1 MSVTQVW
8 AAEITKAERDEAGDL
23 IVYGKA
29 TGPDLD
35 LDQQIAD
42 SAWLKQAMPEW
53 MAWGNLREMHQPV
66 AAGIGLELDG
76 IGDDWWLKSKVV
88 DEGTA
93 RKIEAGALKGYSIGI
108 KNAKVVRDALAPG
121 GRITGG
127 SIVEVSYVDRPC
139 NPTAKTMIVKSLSG
153 AGPGDLRP
161 VEAPEADAD
170 PAPAPAPAESAP
182 AEPVDSAPAEPS
194 GIREY
199 DKAVGRDVLR
209 RVHKLAP
216 SLLAKA
222 ALAED
227 IASAQDCIAAI
238 GRLIAEE
245 AQGLAAGNPGEAYQI
260 RTLLDAVC
268 ALEFF
273 CEMESY
279 EPTPDTDTAGSIT
292 MDAEDDMAMAADAD
306 LVKTVEPAESAM
318 QPVAPAALDRSTVAE
333 MISKAVAEASRP
345 AEERV
350 KALEAELAKVH
361 GRPIPGGPVLAR
373 PVRSIV
379 AAEGR
384 QQTLA
389 KADRYDAMAAD
400 LGSIDKETAQGYRNL
415 AADLRSKVA

>member
-182 AEPVDSAPAEPS
+182 AEPVDSAHP
-194 GIREY
+194 GVRQ
-199 DKAVGRDVLR
+199 GRGPR
-209 RVHKLAP
+209 RAAP
-216 SLLAKA
+216 G
-222 ALAED
+222 
-227 IASAQDCIAAI
+227 AQ
-238 GRLIAEE
+238 
-245 AQGLAAGNPGEAYQI
+245 
-260 RTLLDAVC
+260 
-268 ALEFF
+268 
-273 CEMESY
+273 
-279 EPTPDTDTAGSIT
+279 
-292 MDAEDDMAMAADAD
+292 
-306 LVKTVEPAESAM
+306 
-318 QPVAPAALDRSTVAE
+318 
-333 MISKAVAEASRP
+333 
-345 AEERV
+345 
-350 KALEAELAKVH
+350 
-361 GRPIPGGPVLAR
+361 AR
-373 PVRSIV
+373 PVAARQGGAGRGHRVGAGLHRRHRSPDRRGS
-379 AAEGR
+379 AGLGR
-384 QQTLA
+384 
-389 KADRYDAMAAD
+389 R
-400 LGSIDKETAQGYRNL
+400 
-415 AADLRSKVA
+415 